1 MKKLFILVLSLSL
14 FCVACAHKTTPPNG
28 QPTAGDTRALI
39 VGKWE
44 MNGSDGLIMNEYAA
58 DGTFILT
65 AAGQTTKGT
74 YKWLDDSTIET
85 DVNGKSSTSKVS
97 VSQDQLTDTSASGV
111 YKFSRVGAAP
121 QGAAVSATT
130 AAQALIVGT
139 WASMAGSQKI
149 TTQYNNDG
157 SLVTTLGGQTTN
169 GTYRWL
175 DDNTIQLN
183 GKSQA
188 KIAISGD
195 QLTMTIGSEVSTFKR
210 ETAASQG
217 NAATATPAGTAS
229 ITEAVLASG
238 STPLTHAPLNVTQT
252 FPTTQGAIYA
262 IVTVSNPPNGTA
274 LKGVFTAVDTNGS
287 SPPNTKVG
295 EVDVTTSEGTQN
307 VAFHWTYPHLPA
319 GKYKI
324 DIDLNGTLD
333 KTLDFSLTK
342 EATAPPAAAPVSFG
356 KCAPQ
361 ASDAKPPGFAMSVTM
376 AEREDAQGTPVNPG
390 RTFQPNA
397 SQISAVLSLENVPAG
412 TQLAMH
418 WIGTDLGGVEACN
431 TQIVRTYESAVPAG
445 SSTPSFNITPPPGT
459 TWPEGLYRVEIYV
472 NGSPATR
479 TDFAVCDGKCKFPL
493 PWS

>member
-1 MKKLFILVLSLSL
+1 MKKLFVLVLSLSL

-28 QPTAGDTRALI
+28 PGPGSPQALI

-44 MNGSDGLIMNEYAA
+44 LSGSDGQITNEYTA
-58 DGTFILT
+58 DGTFIIS
-65 AAGQTTKGT
+65 AAGANTNGT
-74 YKWLDDSTIET
+74 YKWLDDSTVET
-85 DVNGKSSTSKVS
+85 VVNGKSNTSKVTI
-97 VSQDQLTDTSASGV
+97 SQDQLTETSGADV
-111 YKFSRVGAAP
+111 FKFTRAGAAP
-121 QGAAVSATT
+121 QAAATT

-157 SLVTTLGGQTTN
+157 TLVTTLGAQINHGS
-169 GTYRWL
+169 YRWL
-175 DDNTIQLN
+175 DDSTIQLN

-195 QLTMTIGSEVSTFKR
+195 ELTMTIGSEVSTFKR

-217 NAATATPAGTAS
+217 NAATATPAGAAS

-238 STPLTHAPLNVTQT
+238 STPLTHAPINVTQT

-274 LKGVFTAVDTNGS
+274 LKGVLTAVDTNGS
-287 SPPNTKVG
+287 SPANTKVG
-295 EVDVTTSEGTQN
+295 EVDVNTSEGTQN
-307 VAFHWTYPHLPA
+307 VAFHWTYPNLPA

-324 DIDLNGTLD
+324 DVYLNGTVD
-333 KTLDFSLTK
+333 KTLNFALAKD
-342 EATAPPAAAPVSFG
+342 APAPPTAPPVSFG
-356 KCAPQ
+356 KCTRP
-361 ASDAKPPGFAMSVTM
+361 ASDEKPPGFAMSVTM
-376 AEREDAQGTPVNPG
+376 AERADAQGKPVNPG

-397 SQISAVLSLENVPAG
+397 SQISAVLSVENVPASS
-412 TQLAMH
+412 QISVRWM
-418 WIGTDLGGVEACN
+418 GTDLGGVEACN
-431 TQIVRTYESAVPAG
+431 TQIVRTYEVTVGAG

-459 TWPEGLYRVEIYV
+459 TWPEGLYRAEISV
-472 NGSPATR
+472 NGVLASS
-479 TDFAVCDGKCKFPL
+479 TDFAVCSGQCKFAL

>member
-14 FCVACAHKTTPPNG
+14 LCVACAHKTTPPNA
-28 QPTAGDTRALI
+28 QPAAGDPRALI

-44 MNGSDGLIMNEYAA
+44 MNGTDGQIMNEYAA

-65 AAGQTTKGT
+65 AAGQTSKGT

-97 VSQDQLTDTSASGV
+97 VSQDQLTDTSGAGV
-111 YKFSRVGAAP
+111 FKFSRVGAAP

-157 SLVTTLGGQTTN
+157 TLVTTLGGQTTK

-195 QLTMTIGSEVSTFKR
+195 QLTLTIGSEVSTFKR

-217 NAATATPAGTAS
+217 NAATATPAGAAS
-229 ITEAVLASG
+229 ITEAVLATRV
-238 STPLTHAPLNVTQT
+238 TPLTNTPIDVTQT
-252 FPTTQGAIYA
+252 FPTAQGVIYA
-262 IVTVSNPPNGTA
+262 VVSLSNPPIGTQ
-274 LKGVFTAVDTNGS
+274 LKGVLTAVDTNGS

-295 EVDVTTSEGTQN
+295 EVDTASTEGTKN
-307 VAFHWTYPHLPA
+307 IAFHWTYPTLPV
-319 GKYKI
+319 GKYKV
-324 DIDLNGTLD
+324 DVYLNGTLD
-333 KTLDFSLTK
+333 RTLNFSLTK
-342 EATAPPAAAPVSFG
+342 DATAPPAVSPPSFG
-356 KCAPQ
+356 KCTPQ

-376 AEREDAQGTPVNPG
+376 AERADAQGKPVNPG

-397 SQISAVLSLENVPAG
+397 SQISAVLSLENVPASS
-412 TQLAMH
+412 QISVR

-431 TQIVRTYESAVPAG
+431 TQLVRTYEVSVAAG

-459 TWPEGLYRVEIYV
+459 TWPEGLYRAEISV
-472 NGSPATR
+472 NGTLATS
-479 TDFAVCDGKCKFPL
+479 TDFAVCNGKCKFSV